1 MYKVQER
8 SGLALRRDCIQLR
21 QYHNI
26 NIFLTFICVIPV
38 KNYTNVKKINILIM
52 KQTIFVVLFL
62 IFLVSGIFSFY
73 FKWYIISGLMFAG
86 VICIVIITEKLLKE
100 QN

>member
-1 MYKVQER
+1 MLKIFFPHSTLYKVQER

-38 KNYTNVKKINILIM
+38 KNYTNVKKINIWIGKM
-52 KQTIFVVLFL
+52 
-62 IFLVSGIFSFY
+62 GIF
-73 FKWYIISGLMFAG
+73 W
-86 VICIVIITEKLLKE
+86 
-100 QN
+100 